1 MSEITFSA
9 NDAVA
14 AQRELRRR
22 LGLSDEQ
29 FPLPAFIGMLSDE
42 IEKMRTAGHSD
53 AEVAA
58 TITHATGKPLSPDDI
73 ATFYARPE
81 ARARN

>member
-14 AQRELRRR
+14 AQQELRRR
-22 LGLSDEQ
+22 LGLGDEQ
-29 FPLPAFIGMLSDE
+29 FTLSAFVAMLSDE
-42 IEKMRTAGHSD
+42 IEKMRTAGHGD

-58 TITHATGKPLSPDDI
+58 SIAHATGKPLSADDI
-73 ATFYARPE
+73 GKYFARSE